1 MIKKL
6 ILLLTVLLFANPCNA
21 SNWVEFSYKS
31 YFDLE
36 SLQGYNGIATVWTK
50 MLNTGSIDPINGK
63 KVWFEKIKLTINC
76 NTKMVKA
83 QDYAVYD
90 IDGNILFSEP
100 SNNYHFEGIIPD
112 SVGDQLY
119 NAVCPQKTRP
129 ITDEYWVKIAPDAE
143 IDINSLLMTNKKC
156 TNMLI
161 KLYNTPATKGLKRKT
176 LYATALF
183 SVNLFDKQASWIEII
198 EYDKNHKPI
207 NYTQYQNL
215 HYQNITNDSIINKAI
230 DFITNLTEQV
240 EIKQN
245 NK

>member
-6 ILLLTVLLFANPCNA
+6 ILLLTIMLFANPCNA

-36 SLQGYNGIATVWTK
+36 SLQGDNGIATVWTK
-50 MLNTGSIDPINGK
+50 MLNTGNINPINGK
-63 KVWFEKIKLTINC
+63 KVWFETSKLTINC
-76 NTKMVKA
+76 NNKMVKA

-90 IDGNILFSEP
+90 IDGNILYSEH

-129 ITDEYWVKIAPDAE
+129 IADEYWVKIAPDAE

-161 KLYNTPATKGLKRKT
+161 KIYNNPQTKDLKRKT
-176 LYATALF
+176 VYATALL
-183 SVNLFDKQASWIEII
+183 SVNLFDKQAARIEII
-198 EYDKNHKPI
+198 EFDKNHKPI
-207 NYTQYQNL
+207 KHTQYQNL
-215 HYQNITNDSIINKAI
+215 HYENIYDGGVIYKAI
-230 DFITNLTEQV
+230 DFVNNLILKLE
-240 EIKQN
+240 KQQN
-245 NK
+245 TK